1 MEPGL
6 ECLVA
11 PLCQHPGQLAA
22 FADGWRKPGH
32 LLRVALAA
40 RYPSGVKS
48 SPPLVSLRSP
58 CFLQGTQGQ
67 NRVTVLDPV
76 VFACSRM

>member
-22 FADGWRKPGH
+22 FTDSWRKPGH
-32 LLRVALAA
+32 LLRVAPVGCTL
-40 RYPSGVKS
+40 SQWGQVISSFGVS
-48 SPPLVSLRSP
+48 EVSL
-58 CFLQGTQGQ
+58 L
-67 NRVTVLDPV
+67 
-76 VFACSRM
+76 FAGYTRTE